1 MARTKQTSRQGY
13 SSATSTS
20 SKTTTTI
27 FICRPSILGLPSA
40 QQTRLHIV
48 EEPSAAAAAAAAA
61 ASQNKEWQGEVNID
75 SRRVVAERIL
85 KILDRKKRRIY
96 SSSKSSSKSSSTE
109 ETSMQTDTFCKIAK
123 RLEHLLFIRANT
135 KAEYLAMHS
144 VKRRLSEAVDF
155 LFPTQS
161 DTERIDMAR
170 EWILRPGDS
179 SP

>member
-13 SSATSTS
+13 SSAKTTS

-27 FICRPSILGLPSA
+27 FICRPSILPSA
-40 QQTRLHIV
+40 QARLHLV
-48 EEPSAAAAAAAAA
+48 EEPSTATAAT
-61 ASQNKEWQGEVNID
+61 STSSGPNSKEWQGEVNID

-85 KILDRKKRRIY
+85 QILDRKKRRIY
-96 SSSKSSSKSSSTE
+96 SSSSKSSSKSSSTE
-109 ETSMQTDTFCKIAK
+109 ETSMQTNTFCKIAK
-123 RLEHLLFIRANT
+123 RLEHLLFMRANT

-161 DTERIDMAR
+161 DVERIDMAR